1 MINPF
6 ISKAAV
12 KAASFGNMWVCIMV
26 SWDGFLKLFIA
37 GTVQMSVDECTAGV
51 VSPLRT
57 VNGIGT
63 H

>member
-6 ISKAAV
+6 IIKAAARV
-12 KAASFGNMWVCIMV
+12 ASFGNMWVCIMV
-26 SWDGFLKLFIA
+26 SRDGFLKLFIA
-37 GTVQMSVDECTAGV
+37 GTVQMSVDQCTAGV

-57 VNGIGT
+57 VNGIGA

>member
-6 ISKAAV
+6 IIKAAARV
-12 KAASFGNMWVCIMV
+12 ASFGNMWVCIMV
-26 SWDGFLKLFIA
+26 SWDGFLKLLIVE
-37 GTVQMSVDECTAGV
+37 TVQMSVDQCTADV

-57 VNGIGT
+57 VDGIGA